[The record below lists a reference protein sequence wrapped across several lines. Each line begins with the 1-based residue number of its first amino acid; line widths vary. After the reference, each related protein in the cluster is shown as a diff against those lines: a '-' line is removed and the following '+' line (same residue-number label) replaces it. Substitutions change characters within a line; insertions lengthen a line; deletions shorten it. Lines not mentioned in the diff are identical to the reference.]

1 MSDRTAPCHERGTA
15 SWSPPWLAGFGVL
28 SVLLF
33 WVPFLAPVIQIVTL
47 VQCIRAARWGVAEAR
62 SLAVGVGG
70 ALAGFALF
78 LARSHLGLA

>member
-1 MSDRTAPCHERGTA
+1 MSDRMAPYHERGTA

-47 VQCIRAARWGVAEAR
+47 VQCIRAARWGVAEAW
-62 SLAVGVGG
+62 SLGVGIAG
-70 ALAGFALF
+70 ALVGFGLF
-78 LARSHLGLA
+78 LARGHLGLP